1 MPGITRQQITARNR
15 CRSAVYNMIVGGLLP
30 GLAHFIDKAAIEQ
43 QSAKL
48 TGATSNH
55 LSNFTY
61 ISGFHHHQYLP
72 ICLLPWLPLA
82 PLSHLNTAAVG
93 E

>member
-1 MPGITRQQITARNR
+1 MPGITRQQITTRNR

-48 TGATSNH
+48 TGA
-55 LSNFTY
+55 Y
-61 ISGFHHHQYLP
+61 I
-72 ICLLPWLPLA
+72 
-82 PLSHLNTAAVG
+82 
-93 E
+93 